1 MKVLDLFCR
10 RDHAFEGW
18 FASEDD
24 FQNQLARGLVQ
35 CPMCGDAGVRKGLS
49 APRLNLGARG
59 ADAPAPQPGSSLEPA
74 AATAATTAPVA
85 SMQQAA
91 WLQLARQIMQ
101 RTEDV
106 GERFAQEARRMHYG
120 EAEERGIRGQ
130 ATAQQTMELLEEGIA
145 VLPLPLPDAAKE
157 TLQ

>member
-59 ADAPAPQPGSSLEPA
+59 ADTPAPQPGSGQEPA
-74 AATAATTAPVA
+74 PTTTTAPVA

-145 VLPLPLPDAAKE
+145 VLPLPLPDAA
-157 TLQ
+157 

>member
-59 ADAPAPQPGSSLEPA
+59 VDAPAPQPGSSQEPA
-74 AATAATTAPVA
+74 APTAPVA

-106 GERFAQEARRMHYG
+106 GDRFAQEARRMHYG